1 MIRVIK
7 TSFSA
12 TKETINLLFA
22 CNRISAQIWNES
34 LRIAKEYAL
43 ANNGEWINQSKLFKS
58 LKKRYPMHS
67 QSVQSVA
74 KRYLF
79 ARDSAK
85 KARLKGYKNKY
96 PWRFKTNYNTR
107 WEDEAFSFDFEKNQM
122 ALSFGVWNHK
132 QQGISV
138 ELPKEIVEK
147 IREILSKNPDAISQI
162 ELCYCNELKFHI
174 TYDDGEAE
182 KLNNFTQSAGLDLGE
197 IHAITACAENGNSVI
212 ITGRKLR
219 SIHRLRNKLIS
230 KIQKAQSKCKKD
242 SRRWKELQRKK
253 RYILSKSR
261 HQVENKTHEITK
273 NFVDWCVENE
283 IKHVFCGNPEGV
295 QRNTS
300 GRKKKNR
307 TQNKKKIR
315 KKKVS
320 QKLSN
325 WNFGKMME
333 ILEYKLNAQNIKFE
347 KINEAYTSQT
357 CPNCGQRHKTSN
369 RNYRCSCGYHVHR
382 DVVGAHNILS
392 LGKLG
397 RFEKICNFEEQTPKY
412 LRLTA

>member
-12 TKETINLLFA
+12 TKETIDLLFA

-43 ANNGEWINQSKLFKS
+43 ANNGEWINKTKLQKQ
-58 LKKRYPMHS
+58 LKNRYPLHS
-67 QSVQSVA
+67 QSVQAVA
-74 KRYLF
+74 HKYLF

-85 KARLKGYKNKY
+85 QARLKGYKNKY
-96 PWRFKTNYNTR
+96 PWRFKKNYNSF
-107 WEDEAFSFDFEKNQM
+107 WVDKAFSFDFEKNQM

-132 QQGISV
+132 QQGVSV
-138 ELPKEIVEK
+138 DLPKEIVEK
-147 IREILSKNPDAISQI
+147 IRKISSKNPDAISQV
-162 ELCYCNELKFHI
+162 ELCYNNGLKFHI
-174 TYDDGEAE
+174 VYDDGEIE

-219 SIHRLRNKLIS
+219 SIHRLRNKLMK
-230 KIQKAQSKCKKD
+230 KIQKAQSKCKKH
-242 SRRWKELQRKK
+242 SRRWKKLQRKK

-273 NFVDWCVENE
+273 NFVDWCVKNE

-307 TQNKKKIR
+307 VKNKKKIR

-325 WNFGKMME
+325 WNFGKVMKF
-333 ILEYKLNAQNIKFE
+333 LEYKLNAKGIEFE

-369 RNYRCSCGYHVHR
+369 RNYHCSCGYKAHR

-392 LGKLG
+392 LGETG
-397 RFEKICNFEEQTPKY
+397 HFEKICNFEERSPKY

>member
-7 TSFSA
+7 TNFSA
-12 TKETINLLFA
+12 TKEIIDQLFA

-43 ANNGEWINQSKLFKS
+43 ANNGEWINQSKLFKA
-58 LKKRYPMHS
+58 LKKHYPMHS

-79 ARDSAK
+79 ARDSTRN
-85 KARLKGYKNKY
+85 ARLKGLKNKY
-96 PWRFKTNYNTR
+96 PWRLKSNYNTR
-107 WEDEAFSFDFEKNQM
+107 WEDKAFSSDFNKNQM
-122 ALSFGVWNHK
+122 SLSFGVQNHK
-132 QQGISV
+132 QQGV
-138 ELPKEIVEK
+138 FVVLPKNVVKKIQKILEK
-147 IREILSKNPDAISQI
+147 DKDAISQI
-162 ELCYCNELKFHI
+162 ELCYCNGLKFHI
-174 TYDDGEAE
+174 TYDDGEVE
-182 KLNNFTQSAGLDLGE
+182 KSNNFTQSAGVDLGE

-230 KIQKAQSKCKKD
+230 KIQKAQSKCKKH
-242 SRRWKELQRKK
+242 SRHWKKLQHKK
-253 RYILSKSR
+253 RYILSKSH

-295 QRNTS
+295 ERNTS
-300 GRKKKNR
+300 AKKKINHA
-307 TQNKKKIR
+307 QNKKKIR
-315 KKKVS
+315 KRKVS

-325 WNFGKMME
+325 WNFGKIME
-333 ILEYKLNAQNIKFE
+333 ILEYKLNAKGIKFE

-357 CPNCGQRHKTSN
+357 CPNCGQRHKTNN
-369 RNYRCSCGYHVHR
+369 RNYHCSCGYHAHR

-392 LGKLG
+392 LGKTG
-397 RFEKICNFEEQTPKY
+397 HFEKICDFETPNPKY
-412 LRLTA
+412 LRLMA